1 MIPLIRKEEKFYG
14 SCKYCHICKKNYNN
28 KNDKKYKKYHK
39 VRHHHHYMG
48 KFSDVAQNIFNLRYA
63 VLK

>member
-39 VRHHHHYMG
+39 VRHHHHYIE
-48 KFSDVAQNIFNLRYA
+48 KFSDVAQSIFNLRYA
-63 VLK
+63 VQK